1 MGHLSIIMS
10 VKYIIIK
17 ILSKVKSFQIMKYM
31 TENCVLKSFKML
43 KIIKAP
49 TGFVLITYRFARNA
63 LAHCTTL
70 LDNDFGKNQKLIK

>member
-1 MGHLSIIMS
+1 
-10 VKYIIIK
+10 
-17 ILSKVKSFQIMKYM
+17 MKYM
-31 TENCVLKSFKML
+31 TENCVLKSVKML

-49 TGFVLITYRFARNA
+49 TGFVLITYWFARNA